1 MIQDAYVH
9 LHQHNCQSEFERL
22 AGVIIELQP
31 LRLRWRKPVA
41 KAMPHYVAELGSLA
55 RSAEPN
61 QCDVLLCNRIIIFAH
76 SAEIDHRCMYQ
87 GYMAFRRLDGVTAK
101 SRESSDIDNKRNKL
115 RVSQLRIT
123 QEMLDDCFVE
133 RDPFDVSSKT
143 DQEIVD
149 EANGLAAQ
157 FYKAHGY
164 EVPEGYKFHE
174 ATHPHEI
181 SMWNMAVLAYEY
193 LTGTDLND
201 ALSGIEDEEDDQ

>member
-1 MIQDAYVH
+1 MIQDAYIH

-22 AGVIIELQP
+22 SAVIIELQP
-31 LRLRWRKPVA
+31 LRLRWRKQVA
-41 KAMPHYVAELGSLA
+41 KAMPHYVAEVGSLA
-55 RSAEPN
+55 RNAEPN

-87 GYMAFRRLDGVTAK
+87 GYMAFRRLDGVPAK
-101 SRESSDIDNKRNKL
+101 TYGKVPIPK
-115 RVSQLRIT
+115 IT
-123 QEMLDDCFVE
+123 Y
-133 RDPFDVSSKT
+133 DPFNVSSMT

-149 EANGLAAQ
+149 QANDLAAQ

-174 ATHPHEI
+174 ATHPHEV
-181 SMWNMAVLAYEY
+181 SMWNMAVLAYEH

-201 ALSGIEDEEDDQ
+201 ALCNIEDEDE